1 MMTLDQ
7 KTLSVL
13 DGKTILVSSALDQ
26 HNPPAGIRGT
36 IRVVGETA
44 ETPLRIEVELTYP
57 DMFLRGAHVRVIALT
72 NDEVE
77 QLLTREYRGAYELT
91 VPYSLRE
98 DV

>member
-1 MMTLDQ
+1 MITLDR
-7 KTLSVL
+7 KTLSAL
-13 DGKTILVSSALDQ
+13 DGKTILVTSSLDQ

-36 IRVVGETA
+36 IRIVDDA
-44 ETPLRIEVELTYP
+44 ESMASKVEVELTYP
-57 DMFLRGAHVRVIALT
+57 DMFLRGAHDRVLVLT
-72 NDEVE
+72 NEEIE